1 MQLRSQTKRY
11 EIMFLLLLHLPLHFR
26 AFYLSDQS
34 STAPVEQG
42 RNRSTEIWICY
53 QMTGGLDHTKSML
66 GSDLAK
72 YSL

>member
-1 MQLRSQTKRY
+1 
-11 EIMFLLLLHLPLHFR
+11 MFLLLLLLLPLHLR

-42 RNRSTEIWICY
+42 RNLSIKSRFYY